1 MGKIQ
6 IMDEWLSNKIAAG
19 EVVERPSSVVKE
31 LVENAIDAGST
42 SIEVFLEEAGLTSIQ
57 VTDNGS
63 GMDEEDALKS
73 FSRHAT
79 SKINKEQ
86 DLFRIRTLGFRG
98 EALASIASVSKV
110 TLKTSDGENN
120 GIEIQMNGGHL
131 ISKKP
136 TAFRKGTDITIAQL
150 FYNTPARLKYLK
162 TIQTEL
168 GHSIDY
174 MNRLALANPE
184 IAFRLVHNGGTLL
197 QTNGRGNVQQ
207 VVAAIYGM
215 QNAKKMISF
224 SAESKDYKIHGL
236 ASLPEVTR
244 ANKNYMSLFVN
255 GRYVKHYLVQ
265 KAIVDAYHTYLPIE
279 RYPIVVLYIEGD
291 PHLTDVNVHPAKLQI
306 RLSKE
311 QELMTLVQ
319 QTINK
324 SIRETIHVPFAEKKE
339 KAPRVPSEQ
348 MNIWKPYTPSLD
360 ESKMNAI
367 VEKLTAKESGG
378 IKENAGDV
386 TTFNRAQPTELTADW
401 QEQNYRDASISSRN
415 QLTEQNSIDVNN
427 HDATGGEGSSFHTRE
442 ESIFSRREEVLKEA
456 NGTLDDRD
464 EGHEPAMDELPSLND
479 ERATSPEMEERYE
492 PSNSAEQEV
501 KKEPFPQ
508 LEIVGQIHGTY
519 IVAQMEDGF
528 YLIDQHAAQERIKY
542 EYFRE
547 KVGEVNPNERQALLL
562 PLTFHYSADEALILK
577 ENASALEEVGVF
589 LEDFGQSSFVVRE
602 YPTWFPKGFEQEII
616 EDLIE
621 QVLKTRK
628 ADVKKLREEAAI
640 MMSCKKSIKANYYLT
655 KEQMIVLLDDLRKAD
670 NPFTCPHGRPVMIHF
685 STYEVEK
692 MFKRVM

>member
-63 GMDEEDALKS
+63 GMDEEDALIS

-79 SKINKEQ
+79 SKISKEQ

-120 GIEIQMNGGHL
+120 GLEVQLEGGHVV
-131 ISKKP
+131 SKKP
-136 TAFRKGTDITIAQL
+136 TAFRRGTDITIAQL

-168 GHSIDY
+168 GHSIDF
-174 MNRLALANPE
+174 MNRLALAYPE
-184 IAFRLVHNGGTLL
+184 IAFKLVHNGGTLL

-207 VVAAIYGM
+207 VIAAIYGV
-215 QNAKKMISF
+215 QNAKKMIPF
-224 SAESKDYKIHGL
+224 SAESKDYKVHGY
-236 ASLPEVTR
+236 ASLPEITR
-244 ANKNYMSLFVN
+244 ANKNYMSIFVN
-255 GRYVKHYLVQ
+255 GRWVKHYLIQ
-265 KAIVDAYHTYLPIE
+265 KTIVDAYHTYLPIE
-279 RYPIVVLYIEGD
+279 RYPLVVLYIEGD
-291 PHLTDVNVHPAKLQI
+291 PYLTDVNVHPAKLQI

-311 QELMTLVQ
+311 QELLPLIQ
-319 QTINK
+319 EAINK
-324 SIRETIHVPFAEKKE
+324 AIRSAIHVPVAEKKE
-339 KAPRVPSEQ
+339 KPNRVPTEQ
-348 MNIWKPYTPSLD
+348 MNFWKPAQAPTFD
-360 ESKMNAI
+360 EAKINAI
-367 VEKLTAKESGG
+367 VNKLNGEQSVVKETAEPLQN
-378 IKENAGDV
+378 EAV
-386 TTFNRAQPTELTADW
+386 
-401 QEQNYRDASISSRN
+401 QE
-415 QLTEQNSIDVNN
+415 
-427 HDATGGEGSSFHTRE
+427 
-442 ESIFSRREEVLKEA
+442 EEVLFE
-456 NGTLDDRD
+456 TPT
-464 EGHEPAMDELPSLND
+464 EPVEQWDVPTIQQDELHS
-479 ERATSPEMEERYE
+479 AQSVEEVVEKR
-492 PSNSAEQEV
+492 
-501 KKEPFPQ
+501 EPFPE

-547 KVGEVNPNERQALLL
+547 KVGEVNPNERQSLLL
-562 PLTFHYSADEALILK
+562 PLTFHYSADEAIILK
-577 ENASALEEVGVF
+577 ENLQALQEVGVF

-616 EDLIE
+616 EELIE

-655 KEQMIVLLDDLRKAD
+655 KEQMVVLLNDLRKAD

>member
-79 SKINKEQ
+79 SKISKEQ

-120 GIEIQMNGGHL
+120 GLEVQLEGGHVV
-131 ISKKP
+131 SKKP
-136 TAFRKGTDITIAQL
+136 TAFRRGTDITIAQL

-168 GHSIDY
+168 GHSIDF
-174 MNRLALANPE
+174 MNRLALAYPE
-184 IAFRLVHNGGTLL
+184 IAFKLVHNGGTLL

-207 VVAAIYGM
+207 VIAAIYGV
-215 QNAKKMISF
+215 QNAKKMIPF
-224 SAESKDYKIHGL
+224 SAESKDYKVHGY
-236 ASLPEVTR
+236 ASLPEITR
-244 ANKNYMSLFVN
+244 ANKNYMSIFVN
-255 GRYVKHYLVQ
+255 GRWVKHYLIQ
-265 KAIVDAYHTYLPIE
+265 KTIVDAYHTYLPIE
-279 RYPIVVLYIEGD
+279 RYPLVVLYIEGD
-291 PHLTDVNVHPAKLQI
+291 PYLTDVNVHPAKLQI

-311 QELMTLVQ
+311 QELLPLIQ
-319 QTINK
+319 EAINNA
-324 SIRETIHVPFAEKKE
+324 IRSAIHVPVAEKKE
-339 KAPRVPSEQ
+339 KPNRVPTEQ
-348 MNIWKPYTPSLD
+348 MNFWKPAQAPTFD
-360 ESKMNAI
+360 EAKINAI
-367 VEKLTAKESGG
+367 VNKLNGEQSVVKETAEPLQN
-378 IKENAGDV
+378 EAV
-386 TTFNRAQPTELTADW
+386 
-401 QEQNYRDASISSRN
+401 QE
-415 QLTEQNSIDVNN
+415 
-427 HDATGGEGSSFHTRE
+427 
-442 ESIFSRREEVLKEA
+442 EEVLFKTPTEPVEQWDVP
-456 NGTLDDRD
+456 TIQQD
-464 EGHEPAMDELPSLND
+464 EQHSAQSV
-479 ERATSPEMEERYE
+479 EEVVEKR
-492 PSNSAEQEV
+492 
-501 KKEPFPQ
+501 EPFPE

-547 KVGEVNPNERQALLL
+547 KVGEVNPNERQSLLL
-562 PLTFHYSADEALILK
+562 PLTFHYSADEAIILK
-577 ENASALEEVGVF
+577 ENLHALQEVGVF

-602 YPTWFPKGFEQEII
+602 HPTWFPKGFEQEII
-616 EDLIE
+616 EELIE
-621 QVLKTRK
+621 QVLKTRR

-655 KEQMIVLLDDLRKAD
+655 KEQMVVLLNDLRKAD

>member
-79 SKINKEQ
+79 SKISKEQ

-120 GIEIQMNGGHL
+120 GLEVQLEGGHVV
-131 ISKKP
+131 SKKP
-136 TAFRKGTDITIAQL
+136 TAFRRGTDITIAQL

-168 GHSIDY
+168 GHSIDF
-174 MNRLALANPE
+174 MNRLALAYPE
-184 IAFRLVHNGGTLL
+184 IAFKLVHNGGTLL

-207 VVAAIYGM
+207 VIAAIYGV
-215 QNAKKMISF
+215 QNAKKMIPF
-224 SAESKDYKIHGL
+224 SAESKDYKVHGY
-236 ASLPEVTR
+236 ASLPEITR
-244 ANKNYMSLFVN
+244 ANKNYMSIFVN
-255 GRYVKHYLVQ
+255 GRWVKHYLIQ
-265 KAIVDAYHTYLPIE
+265 KTIVDAYHTYLPIE
-279 RYPIVVLYIEGD
+279 RYPLVVLYIEGD
-291 PHLTDVNVHPAKLQI
+291 PYLTDVNVHPAKLQI

-311 QELMTLVQ
+311 QELLPLIQ
-319 QTINK
+319 EAINNA
-324 SIRETIHVPFAEKKE
+324 IRSAIHVPVAEKKE
-339 KAPRVPSEQ
+339 KPNRVPTEQ
-348 MNIWKPYTPSLD
+348 MNFWKPAQAPTFD
-360 ESKMNAI
+360 EAKINAI
-367 VEKLTAKESGG
+367 VNKLNGEQSVVKETAEPLQN
-378 IKENAGDV
+378 EAV
-386 TTFNRAQPTELTADW
+386 
-401 QEQNYRDASISSRN
+401 QE
-415 QLTEQNSIDVNN
+415 
-427 HDATGGEGSSFHTRE
+427 
-442 ESIFSRREEVLKEA
+442 EEVLFE
-456 NGTLDDRD
+456 TPTEPVEQWDVPTIQQD
-464 EGHEPAMDELPSLND
+464 EQHSAQSV
-479 ERATSPEMEERYE
+479 EEVVEKR
-492 PSNSAEQEV
+492 
-501 KKEPFPQ
+501 EPFPE

-547 KVGEVNPNERQALLL
+547 KVGEVNPNERQSLLL
-562 PLTFHYSADEALILK
+562 PLTFHYSADEAIILK
-577 ENASALEEVGVF
+577 ENLHALQEVGVF

-602 YPTWFPKGFEQEII
+602 HPTWFPKGFEQEII
-616 EDLIE
+616 EELIE

-655 KEQMIVLLDDLRKAD
+655 KEQMVVLLNDLRKAD

>member
-63 GMDEEDALKS
+63 GMDEEDALIS

-79 SKINKEQ
+79 SKISKEQ

-120 GIEIQMNGGHL
+120 GLEVQLEGGHVV
-131 ISKKP
+131 SKKP
-136 TAFRKGTDITIAQL
+136 TAFRRGTDITIAQL

-168 GHSIDY
+168 GHSIDF
-174 MNRLALANPE
+174 MNRLALAYPE
-184 IAFRLVHNGGTLL
+184 IAFKLVHNGGTLL

-207 VVAAIYGM
+207 VIAAIYGV
-215 QNAKKMISF
+215 QNAKKMIPF
-224 SAESKDYKIHGL
+224 SAESKDYKVHGY
-236 ASLPEVTR
+236 ASLPEITR
-244 ANKNYMSLFVN
+244 ANKNYMSIFVN
-255 GRYVKHYLVQ
+255 GRWVKHYLIQ
-265 KAIVDAYHTYLPIE
+265 KTIVDAYHTYLPIE
-279 RYPIVVLYIEGD
+279 RYPLVVLYIEGD
-291 PHLTDVNVHPAKLQI
+291 PYLTDVNVHPAKLQI

-311 QELMTLVQ
+311 QELLPLIQ
-319 QTINK
+319 EAINK
-324 SIRETIHVPFAEKKE
+324 AIRSAIHVPVAEKKE
-339 KAPRVPSEQ
+339 KPNRVPTEQ
-348 MNIWKPYTPSLD
+348 MNFWKPAPAPTFD
-360 ESKMNAI
+360 EAKINAI
-367 VEKLTAKESGG
+367 VNKLNGEQSVVKETAEPLQNK
-378 IKENAGDV
+378 AV
-386 TTFNRAQPTELTADW
+386 
-401 QEQNYRDASISSRN
+401 QE
-415 QLTEQNSIDVNN
+415 
-427 HDATGGEGSSFHTRE
+427 
-442 ESIFSRREEVLKEA
+442 EEVLFE
-456 NGTLDDRD
+456 TPTETVEQWDVPTIQQD
-464 EGHEPAMDELPSLND
+464 EQHSAQ
-479 ERATSPEMEERYE
+479 TVEEVVEKR
-492 PSNSAEQEV
+492 
-501 KKEPFPQ
+501 EPFPE

-547 KVGEVNPNERQALLL
+547 KVGDVNPNERQSLLL
-562 PLTFHYSADEALILK
+562 PLTFHYSADEAIILK
-577 ENASALEEVGVF
+577 ENLHALQEVGVF

-602 YPTWFPKGFEQEII
+602 HPTWFPKGFEQEII
-616 EDLIE
+616 EELIE

-655 KEQMIVLLDDLRKAD
+655 KEQMVVLLNDLRKAD